1 LRSIEESVGATRRLG
16 LMDWIAIIFVLALML
31 RVAAA
36 VL

>member
-1 LRSIEESVGATRRLG
+1 VRATRRFG